1 MGTMVKTTRS
11 LVLYALLLAASPLH
25 AITYT
30 VNDAGSG
37 SDSNPNDNTCSTAT
51 PANGTTC
58 TLRAAIQ
65 EANNK
70 AGPHTIKFAAA
81 ITRIQ
86 ITGAGL
92 PQIIAPV
99 TLDGT
104 NASNAASGGRV
115 EIDGNGT
122 QGCLTLSDV
131 ATGLNPNGANGSTVK
146 NFVIRR
152 CGGDGIS
159 LSGHGY
165 KITGNRIGTNLGA
178 TSASSATDAN
188 GGAGISLSGSV
199 PPPAAP
205 PNLASILATLPQGFA
220 GVGPLQAAVQAALTV
235 IVNPNIISGNV
246 VSGNNGNGI
255 WIFGQG
261 TVNTIISGNIVGL
274 SQNGLSAVPNGR
286 GPGGSANRAGIRVS
300 GTAYGNFIG
309 PGNIVSGNLGDGIA
323 VDPGSVLL
331 PNFVAGNLVGL
342 GSGPADVGNEE
353 NGVAIDTFPKTSG
366 PGANNPTGIAIVLGP
381 ANTIS
386 DNRSEAPS
394 ADLDSE
400 GADTAGGVLISG
412 ASSNARVYGNVIGL
426 ATFPAGATPLGQLS
440 YGNAGNGMVVTT
452 SNNDIRYN
460 LILANRRHGIVLR
473 GSSVVNNTIR
483 GNFIGVS
490 LPTGLSSATSLGNVG
505 DGIHV
510 TFASGTTIGGPAP
523 VDANIIAAN
532 GRNGVALRNGSPTN
546 GWANLIQRNK
556 IYGNGLS
563 GVGIGIDL
571 ERLGSEPDPLD
582 QLENPGTN
590 YANFDQHR
598 PALCGGANDPPL
610 CAGAGGPEYDGGA
623 TAMTWTVANRP
634 NANGSIRIEFY
645 ANPPGGADQM
655 FLGEQVVSTDG
666 NGRPVGAGC
675 VAGLCTVNVGG
686 SADTTGMQI
695 VATSTDLFPSD
706 VPPTGDQPAPLPL
719 SPANNTSEFSDP
731 VAAGRR
737 LAISTAPPLPAGLVG
752 QPYNVGFSAIG
763 GSGSYVNW
771 VVSNGNAP
779 TGLVLAPASG
789 TLGGTATAVGTY
801 NFTVQVT
808 DSVGATAIAAYTIT
822 ISPQPPLVITTPS
835 PLPNCTVGSA
845 YQQTFTASG
854 GSGVAGNW
862 QLMSGALPNGLS
874 LAPATGVL
882 GGTPTQVGSFNFN
895 VQVTDAQPT
904 TAIRAYALNCVPAP
918 VPLAVSTNS
927 PLSSATKGVS
937 YAATLAAV
945 GGSGTYLNWSIT
957 QGALPAGLLL
967 NSSSGAISG
976 KATVVGTFNF
986 TARVTDSLAATASKD
1001 FALTVLA
1008 APAPPAFTA
1017 TPSEIDFG
1025 RVNVGRSAS
1034 ANIVLR
1040 NVSDSAVSP
1049 QVLAAGPGD
1058 EFVTSEGTCTGS
1070 VNPGATCT
1078 MSVTF
1083 TPSAGGDT
1091 AYAAGSTVC
1100 RPPALFGLCA
1110 PLVIGQPPPVLAR
1123 LRYAGVGS
1131 GSLAQ
1136 VAPTR
1141 IDFGSQLVGTQTNV
1155 VVSITNPTTGVLTYN
1170 PQLLL
1175 SNPAGFSIPAQSCG
1189 LGLVGVG
1196 LTCTIT
1202 FRFTPT
1208 VPGAA
1213 SSMTRIRLNSATLS
1227 EAYDIELAGTGI
1239 TTATPSY
1246 TSPMRLDFGDV
1257 DVGTVATLPVTTRNA
1272 AGQAL
1277 TVTAAPF
1284 ASADAQTWSRV
1295 PQAAC
1300 LAPIANGATCR
1311 HDYSFSPRLAGGYS
1325 ISTQLAVTGTGVNQT
1340 VPLSLAGNG
1349 VGSLVEVTPL
1359 NLDLGLVAIGNTATG
1374 RVNITNTSA
1383 NSLSRTFSG
1392 SAPFVSSTTCGATL
1406 APGASCFIN
1415 YSLVADGDPL
1425 GPVESAAT
1433 LLFSNVS
1440 PGNSETVTVTLR
1452 AEVTDLLFAN
1462 GFE

>member
-1 MGTMVKTTRS
+1 MLKSTCG
-11 LVLYALLLAASPLH
+11 LVLVALLLAATPLQ

-37 SDSNPNDNTCSTAT
+37 ADSNLNDNTCSTAT
-51 PANGTTC
+51 PANGTSC

-86 ITGAGL
+86 LSASL
-92 PQIIAPV
+92 PQIIAAV

-104 NASNAASGGRV
+104 NPGNTQSGGRV
-115 EIDGNGT
+115 EIDGSGI
-122 QGCLTLSDV
+122 QGCLDLRDV
-131 ATGLNPNGANGSTVK
+131 TTALNPNGAEGSTVK
-146 NFVIRR
+146 NLVVRR

-159 LSGHGY
+159 LSGNGY
-165 KITGNRIGTNLGA
+165 TITGNRIGTNVGA
-178 TSASSATDAN
+178 TSASSDADAN
-188 GGAGISLSGSV
+188 VGAGISVSGSA
-199 PPPAAP
+199 PIPATLP
-205 PNLASILATLPQGFA
+205 TLASLIATLPQGYA
-220 GVGPLQAAVQAALTV
+220 GVGPLQAALQAALSV
-235 IVNPNIISGNV
+235 ITTPTLISGNV
-246 VSGNNGNGI
+246 VSGNRGNGI

-261 TVNTIISGNIVGL
+261 TVNTIIAGNIVGL

-286 GPGGSANRAGIRVS
+286 GPGGASNRAGIRVS

-323 VDPGSVLL
+323 VDPGSVRL

-342 GSGPADVGNEE
+342 GSGPADVGNAE
-353 NGVAIDTFPKTSG
+353 NGVAIDAFPKTSG
-366 PGANNPTGIAIVLGP
+366 AGANNPTGIAIVLGP

-394 ADLDSE
+394 SDLDVE
-400 GADTAGGVLISG
+400 GADTAGGVLITAS
-412 ASSNARVYGNVIGL
+412 SSNARVYGNVIGL
-426 ATFPAGATPLGQLS
+426 ATFPGGSTPLGQLN
-440 YGNAGNGMVVTT
+440 YGNAGNGIVVTT

-460 LILANRRHGIVLR
+460 LILANRRHGIVVR
-473 GSSVVNNTIR
+473 GSSVVNNVIR

-490 LPTGLSSATSLGNVG
+490 LPTGLSAATNLGNVG

-510 TFASGTTIGGPAP
+510 TLASGTTIGGPAP
-523 VDANIIAAN
+523 IDANIIAAN
-532 GRNGVALRNGSPTN
+532 SRNGIAIRNGSPTN

-556 IYGNGLS
+556 IYGNAAS
-563 GVGIGIDL
+563 GAGVEIDL
-571 ERLGSEPDPLD
+571 ERILNTADPLD

-598 PALCGGANDPPL
+598 PALCGGASDPPI
-610 CAGAGGPEYDGGA
+610 CAGAGAPEFDGGA
-623 TAMTWTVANRP
+623 TRMRWTVLNRP
-634 NANGSIRIEFY
+634 NASNAIRIEFY

-655 FLGEQVVSTDG
+655 FLGEQIVSTDAE
-666 NGRPVGAGC
+666 GRPVGAGC
-675 VAGLCTVNVGG
+675 IAGLCTVDVGG
-686 SADTTGMQI
+686 SADTVGMQV
-695 VATSTDLFPSD
+695 VATSTDLTPSD

-719 SPANNTSEFSDP
+719 TPANNTSEFSDP
-731 VAAGRR
+731 VVAGRK

-752 QPYNVGFSAIG
+752 QPYLFSFSAIG

-779 TGLVLAPASG
+779 TGLVMAPASG

-808 DSVGATAIAAYTIT
+808 DSVGATAITSYAITIT
-822 ISPQPPLVITTPS
+822 PQPPLVITTPS

-845 YQQTFTASG
+845 YQQTFSASG

-862 QLMSGALPNGLS
+862 QLMSGALPDGLA
-874 LAPATGVL
+874 LAPATGL
-882 GGTPTQVGSFNFN
+882 LSGTPTEVGSFNFN
-895 VQVTDAQPT
+895 VQVTDAAPT
-904 TAIRAYALNCVPAP
+904 TAIRAYALSCVPAP
-918 VPLAVSTNS
+918 VPLAISTAS
-927 PLSSATKGVS
+927 PLAGATQGAS
-937 YAATLAAV
+937 YGATLAAI
-945 GGSGTYLNWSIT
+945 GGSGVYANWSLV
-957 QGALPAGLLL
+957 QGALPAGLQL
-967 NSSSGAISG
+967 NSASGAISG
-976 KATVVGTFNF
+976 KATVNGSFNF
-986 TARVTDSLAATASKD
+986 SVRVTDSVAATATKD
-1001 FALTVLA
+1001 FALAVA
-1008 APAPPAFTA
+1008 APPPAPPPFTA
-1017 TPSEIDFG
+1017 TPAELDFG
-1025 RVNVGRSAS
+1025 NVNVGRSAS

-1040 NVSDSAVSP
+1040 NVSSAAVSP
-1049 QVLAAGPGD
+1049 QILAANPGD

-1083 TPSAGGDT
+1083 TPSAGGGRP
-1091 AYAAGSTVC
+1091 YAASSTVC
-1100 RPPALFGLCA
+1100 RPPALFGQCL
-1110 PLVIGQPPPVLAR
+1110 PIIIGQPAPVLAR

-1141 IDFGSQLVGTQTNV
+1141 INFGSQLVGTQTNV
-1155 VVSITNPTTGVLTYN
+1155 VVSITNPTAGLLTYN

-1175 SNPAGFSIPAQSCG
+1175 SNPAGFSIPTQSCG
-1189 LGLVGVG
+1189 LGLVGTG

-1202 FRFTPT
+1202 FRFAPT

-1213 SSMTRIRLNSATLS
+1213 MSMTRIRLSSATLT
-1227 EAYDIELAGTGI
+1227 EYYDIELAGTGI

-1246 TSPMRLDFGDV
+1246 TAPMRLDFGDV
-1257 DVGTVATLPVTTRNA
+1257 GVGAVATIPVTTRNA

-1284 ASADAQTWSRV
+1284 GSADALTWTRV

-1311 HDYSFSPRLAGGYS
+1311 HDYNFSPRLAGGYS
-1325 ISTQLAVTGTGVNQT
+1325 INTQLAVTGTGVNQS
-1340 VPLSLAGNG
+1340 VPLSLSGTG

-1359 NLDLGLVAIGNTATG
+1359 NLDLGLVAIGNIATG
-1374 RVNITNTSA
+1374 QVTITNTSA
-1383 NSLSRTFSG
+1383 NTLARTFSG
-1392 SAPFVSSTTCGATL
+1392 SAPFVSSTTCGASL
-1406 APGASCFIN
+1406 VAGASCVIN

-1425 GPVESAAT
+1425 GPVESEAT
-1433 LLFSNVS
+1433 LLFSNVV
-1440 PGNSETVTVTLR
+1440 PGNSETVTVNLR
-1452 AEVTDLLFAN
+1452 AQVTDLLFAN